1 MAVLAAR
8 GSRGVGDDID
18 GRAIQGPIVP
28 YCTYCIRLCLIL
40 AEARVPFQLVMIDRN
55 CKQSWFRGAFPDF
68 TTPAIQGTPG
78 GVDGGAWVGDS
89 KDLLRNSVA
98 QNPRVAAVVSASAP
112 GVLERAEFLGER
124 LKAALI
130 GGRLVGS
137 AHEDGDAFAM
147 ECLRR
152 CGKPEEEASGSTNAA
167 KKPRGIKGLIA
178 MIDLR
183 VCDVFGYAPTY
194 TFPGFRSNFGGWSSV
209 LLLLAVFLRVTTTFS
224 DYVSAEPVVSE
235 NRIMFERDLETPF
248 TLPKMGLVFKKTG
261 WKPFYDPT
269 YFRFRFQQGDSGR
282 AANSTYEELEDQ
294 PCSFVDSYGRII
306 EDEARWRDTLHLP
319 PNVPEALEFDKSGN
333 ASLPR
338 EDSCP
343 V

>member
-1 MAVLAAR
+1 MKKFGA
-8 GSRGVGDDID
+8 GKKN
-18 GRAIQGPIVP
+18 
-28 YCTYCIRLCLIL
+28 
-40 AEARVPFQLVMIDRN
+40 AED
-55 CKQSWFRGAFPDF
+55 
-68 TTPAIQGTPG
+68 
-78 GVDGGAWVGDS
+78 
-89 KDLLRNSVA
+89 
-98 QNPRVAAVVSASAP
+98 
-112 GVLERAEFLGER
+112 
-124 LKAALI
+124 KAALI
-130 GGRLVGS
+130 
-137 AHEDGDAFAM
+137 
-147 ECLRR
+147 
-152 CGKPEEEASGSTNAA
+152 GKPEEEASNSTTAA

-306 EDEARWRDTLHLP
+306 EDEARCPGKDGVILGNFFDASFRFVHISILRCHNGTDDDGRAKPGPCRPAEEIDELIWSGTVTLAVMQRDLELASSAPTTKLLLLKKQFISHVHPTYDIMFTVRFVTTTPRAYAARNSPLRKNSRRAQFSETLLHPHSAGTLT
-319 PNVPEALEFDKSGN
+319 S
-333 ASLPR
+333 STR
-338 EDSCP
+338 T
-343 V
+343 

>member
-1 MAVLAAR
+1 MKKFGA
-8 GSRGVGDDID
+8 GKKN
-18 GRAIQGPIVP
+18 
-28 YCTYCIRLCLIL
+28 
-40 AEARVPFQLVMIDRN
+40 AED
-55 CKQSWFRGAFPDF
+55 
-68 TTPAIQGTPG
+68 
-78 GVDGGAWVGDS
+78 
-89 KDLLRNSVA
+89 
-98 QNPRVAAVVSASAP
+98 
-112 GVLERAEFLGER
+112 
-124 LKAALI
+124 KAALI
-130 GGRLVGS
+130 
-137 AHEDGDAFAM
+137 
-147 ECLRR
+147 
-152 CGKPEEEASGSTNAA
+152 GKPEEEASSSTAAA

-269 YFRFRFQQGDSGR
+269 YRFRFQGR
-282 AANSTYEELEDQ
+282 LGARRQLDRELEDQ

-306 EDEARWRDTLHLP
+306 EDEAR
-319 PNVPEALEFDKSGN
+319 
-333 ASLPR
+333 
-338 EDSCP
+338 CP
-343 V
+343 GRTA

>member
-1 MAVLAAR
+1 MKKFGA
-8 GSRGVGDDID
+8 GKKN
-18 GRAIQGPIVP
+18 
-28 YCTYCIRLCLIL
+28 
-40 AEARVPFQLVMIDRN
+40 AED
-55 CKQSWFRGAFPDF
+55 
-68 TTPAIQGTPG
+68 
-78 GVDGGAWVGDS
+78 
-89 KDLLRNSVA
+89 
-98 QNPRVAAVVSASAP
+98 
-112 GVLERAEFLGER
+112 
-124 LKAALI
+124 KAALI
-130 GGRLVGS
+130 
-137 AHEDGDAFAM
+137 
-147 ECLRR
+147 
-152 CGKPEEEASGSTNAA
+152 GKPEEEASTSTTAA
-167 KKPRGIKGLIA
+167 QKPRGIKGLIA

-306 EDEARWRDTLHLP
+306 EDEARCPDLTGTVVGNFFDRTFRFLHVSLSRCTNGTDAQGRAQPGPCRRPDEIDKLIYEGTVTLAISQRDLDVGTGQEYSQLKIIKKRSAQY
-319 PNVPEALEFDKSGN
+319 V
-333 ASLPR
+333 R
-338 EDSCP
+338 EPAVGRCTE
-343 V
+343 

>member
-1 MAVLAAR
+1 MKKFGA
-8 GSRGVGDDID
+8 GKKN
-18 GRAIQGPIVP
+18 
-28 YCTYCIRLCLIL
+28 
-40 AEARVPFQLVMIDRN
+40 AED
-55 CKQSWFRGAFPDF
+55 
-68 TTPAIQGTPG
+68 
-78 GVDGGAWVGDS
+78 
-89 KDLLRNSVA
+89 
-98 QNPRVAAVVSASAP
+98 
-112 GVLERAEFLGER
+112 
-124 LKAALI
+124 KAALI
-130 GGRLVGS
+130 G
-137 AHEDGDAFAM
+137 
-147 ECLRR
+147 
-152 CGKPEEEASGSTNAA
+152 KPEEKASGSTNAA

-306 EDEARWRDTLHLP
+306 EDEARCPGKDGVILGNFFDASFRFVHISICLLYTSPSPRD
-319 PNVPEALEFDKSGN
+319 S
-333 ASLPR
+333 
-338 EDSCP
+338 
-343 V
+343 